1 MPQRLDF
8 DFAAFYKA
16 LRATVAVRDISWKA
30 VSEQTGVSQSTLS
43 RMSKGR
49 QPDAAS
55 LTAISAWSGINPVDF
70 TTAPQNDPEAVATV
84 SRLLRADPNLDE
96 NGAGRARGHHHD
108 SLRTAQAAVVE
119 SLVLPVTVGL
129 TRCRCG
135 NSQVGSQL
143 LPLPDLLGDFRDG
156 LLHNAT

>member
-16 LRATVAVRDISWKA
+16 LGATVAVRDISWKA

-55 LTAISAWSGINPVDF
+55 LTALSAWSGINPVDF
-70 TTAPQNDPEAVATV
+70 TDRSEERP
-84 SRLLRADPNLDE
+84 
-96 NGAGRARGHHHD
+96 
-108 SLRTAQAAVVE
+108 
-119 SLVLPVTVGL
+119 
-129 TRCRCG
+129 
-135 NSQVGSQL
+135 
-143 LPLPDLLGDFRDG
+143 
-156 LLHNAT
+156 

>member
-16 LRATVAVRDISWKA
+16 LSATVASRDVNWKA

-55 LTAISAWSGINPVDF
+55 LAALSAWAGINPVDF
-70 TTAPQNDPEAVATV
+70 TTAPKKDPEAVAKV
-84 SRLLRADPNLDE
+84 SQLLRADPDLDE
-96 NGAGRARGHHHD
+96 NSADA
-108 SLRTAQAAVVE
+108 LEAIITTAYE
-119 SLVLPVTVGL
+119 RLKRPSSST
-129 TRCRCG
+129 
-135 NSQVGSQL
+135 
-143 LPLPDLLGDFRDG
+143 
-156 LLHNAT
+156 